1 MNPLQERDACFVR
14 NLQSVP
20 HLPQLCSDGFLDVRV
35 PVPEVEDGDAAHPI
49 DVEVSVDVLYRRPVC
64 GVDGK
69 RECLGIDDGLGLQ
82 LRLLR
87 KELSGPWTRGF
98 DHYHRGSLMSLFLQV
113 APSATEGRAI

>member
-20 HLPQLCSDGFLDVRV
+20 HLPQLCSDGLLDEGV

-49 DVEVSVDVLYRRPVC
+49 DVEVSVDILYGRPIC
-64 GVDGK
+64 GIDGK
-69 RECLGIDDGLGLQ
+69 RERLRVDDGPGLQ

-87 KELSGPWTRGF
+87 VEPSGLWPGWVV
-98 DHYHRGSLMSLFLQV
+98 HYQCGLLML
-113 APSATEGRAI
+113 P